1 MRRPALLY
9 LPHRIPYPPD
19 KGDKIRSFHLLNT
32 LARIGEVD
40 LVTHADDPRDL
51 RHVEVL
57 RESCRSVTV
66 FPLPRWRSRLRAATA
81 IFTGTP
87 LSVAWMTRGLAGEFV
102 RELLAE
108 RTHDAIVVCSS
119 QGMSYLP
126 ANLAAPVILD
136 AVDVDSEK
144 WTALASGCAPSHWI
158 AALESRRMRRFE
170 RASHARSARVVLS
183 TEREAALWRKVAG
196 SEDVLAITNGVAL
209 PASVVSTTCRQPGR
223 LMFCG
228 AMDYEPNVRAAT
240 LAATKVLPAVQ
251 KCNPSAHLVI
261 VGRNPTES
269 VRGLAALPG
278 VSVTGEVPDIA
289 PHLQSAS
296 VALIPLEVARGIQ
309 NKVLEAMAHGV
320 PVVTT
325 PAVASSL
332 DDSVH
337 GTIAVASVEQ
347 MAAVTLQLLA
357 DEGGRARLAAAGRA
371 FVAEHHSWSRFDAA
385 FGAVLRDSMAG
396 TAARSSEVRACR

>member
-32 LARIGEVD
+32 LTRLGEVD

-66 FPLPRWRSRLRAATA
+66 FPLPRWRSRLRAARA

-87 LSVAWMTRGLAGEFV
+87 LSVAWMTRGLACDFV

-108 RTHDAIVVCSS
+108 RRHEAVVVCSS

-126 ANLAAPVILD
+126 PELAAPVILD

-144 WTALASGCAPSHWI
+144 WTALSAGCAPSHWI

-170 RASHARSARVVLS
+170 RAAHARAARVVLC
-183 TEREAALWRKVAG
+183 TEREAALWRKLAG
-196 SEDVLAITNGVAL
+196 RERVVAITNGVAL
-209 PASVVSTTCRQPGR
+209 PAEVAPTARRTPGR

-240 LAATKVLPAVQ
+240 LAATRILPELRRS
-251 KCNPSAHLVI
+251 NPAAHLVI

-296 VALIPLEVARGIQ
+296 VALVPLEVARGIQ

-320 PVVTT
+320 PVLTT
-325 PAVASSL
+325 PAVASSFAEAAL
-332 DDSVH
+332 
-337 GTIAVASVEQ
+337 GALAVSPVSG
-347 MAAVTLQLLA
+347 MAAVTVELLGREA
-357 DEGGRARLAAAGRA
+357 ERARLAAAGRA
-371 FVAEHHSWSRFDAA
+371 FVAEHHAWSRFDAD
-385 FGAVLRDSMAG
+385 FSNVLRESMAEP
-396 TAARSSEVRACR
+396 AARSSEVRTCR